1 MKVVFYWLNKDLL
14 GDFFCI
20 VMLIF
25 FYWKNI
31 LVMLLWIKVKMY
43 RDDIDIY

>member
-25 FYWKNI
+25 F
-31 LVMLLWIKVKMY
+31 LLKKYFSYVVVNKG
-43 RDDIDIY
+43 